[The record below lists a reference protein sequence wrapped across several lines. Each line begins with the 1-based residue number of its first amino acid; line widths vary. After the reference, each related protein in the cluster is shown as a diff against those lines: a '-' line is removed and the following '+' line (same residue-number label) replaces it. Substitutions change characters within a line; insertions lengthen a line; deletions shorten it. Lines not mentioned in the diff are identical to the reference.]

1 VGFGSLGGPAQPG
14 LVQGLF
20 MVLAGGLVVEAFW
33 ASADWGATSHALAT
47 AKENIVARMIVFEVF
62 MALPFKARANP

>member
-1 VGFGSLGGPAQPG
+1 

-20 MVLAGGLVVEAFW
+20 CLAGGVVVEAFW

-62 MALPFKARANP
+62 HGTSFGG

>member
-1 VGFGSLGGPAQPG
+1 
-14 LVQGLF
+14 
-20 MVLAGGLVVEAFW
+20 MVLAGGVMVEVLAGGVMVEAFW

-62 MALPFKARANP
+62 MAHLFVDDGQPLT